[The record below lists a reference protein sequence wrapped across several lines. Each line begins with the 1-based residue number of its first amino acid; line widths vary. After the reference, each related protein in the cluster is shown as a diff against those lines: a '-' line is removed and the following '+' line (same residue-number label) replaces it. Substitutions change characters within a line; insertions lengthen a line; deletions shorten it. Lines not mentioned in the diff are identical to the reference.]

1 MTTYYPSIYKNSHVY
16 SKLNSN
22 SIVITTQSGFDDIV
36 AENNTLLICDENGNW
51 RTDNL
56 INYAKSTDISVLQQ
70 KDQELEGKRGK

>member
-36 AENNTLLICDENGNW
+36 AETLAFTCTDRDAGKWHENTVC
-51 RTDNL
+51 TDL
-56 INYAKSTDISVLQQ
+56 RSTSCSFSPLSLCT
-70 KDQELEGKRGK
+70 E